1 MSNTKIY
8 QKWCKNNFKIIVFSD
23 NKKLSKAVLEQL
35 QNHYRTNVSKHIAHA
50 LNLNLYTVRNWF
62 YKGTGLKAH
71 DLLCLL
77 NHYECIRSFLGFRKI
92 LNNQLLSGKKN
103 REEIRKKILKLLS
116 DNPHMTMN
124 ELAIALEITPKSV
137 EWKLYQLVKE
147 KKIKRLG
154 ATKKGQWVAKKNIL
168 VKS

>member
-62 YKGTGLKAH
+62 YKGI
-71 DLLCLL
+71 LLFYTIFKYWRMPVSSVRKSGTMVLI
-77 NHYECIRSFLGFRKI
+77 NHSLRGDGY
-92 LNNQLLSGKKN
+92 
-103 REEIRKKILKLLS
+103 
-116 DNPHMTMN
+116 
-124 ELAIALEITPKSV
+124 TP
-137 EWKLYQLVKE
+137 
-147 KKIKRLG
+147 
-154 ATKKGQWVAKKNIL
+154 
-168 VKS
+168 